1 MNKILVNLCLGCIE
15 TQILVEY
22 KNKVFESD
30 NQSILQALSRND
42 CNQIP
47 FDSIRGLKL
56 NKKKKFM
63 KIMNIAF

>member
-15 TQILVEY
+15 TQILVEC

-42 CNQIP
+42 CNQSP
-47 FDSIRGLKL
+47 FDSVRGLKL

-63 KIMNIAF
+63 KIMNIEF